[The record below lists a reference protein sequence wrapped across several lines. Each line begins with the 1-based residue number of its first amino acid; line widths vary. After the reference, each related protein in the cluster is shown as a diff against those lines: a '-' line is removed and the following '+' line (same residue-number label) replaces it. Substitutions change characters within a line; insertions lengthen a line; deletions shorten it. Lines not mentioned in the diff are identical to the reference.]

1 MSANIFC
8 FSSDIPAPSRDNRS
22 NAHNRLELVR
32 WAFHYFVCRL
42 TYTRSQAVARI
53 ADRTASQQTPVHRC
67 SLNFLI
73 RCTNLWWTDN
83 LCTLCLTAVT
93 IRLPP
98 RQRYRHLLVISLTRT
113 SQVLLTIIL
122 VPSICHNNIEKYV
135 FITFNV
141 NNSINFLSDG
151 QLACWG
157 LQMNPLHPLWLRL
170 CSSN

>member
-1 MSANIFC
+1 MWNFMSANIFC

-42 TYTRSQAVARI
+42 TYTISQAVARI

-98 RQRYRHLLVISLTRT
+98 TPEIST
-113 SQVLLTIIL
+113 SF
-122 VPSICHNNIEKYV
+122 SNITDTH
-135 FITFNV
+135 ITSVTYNHCSTV
-141 NNSINFLSDG
+141 NLS
-151 QLACWG
+151 QQHWK
-157 LQMNPLHPLWLRL
+157 L
-170 CSSN
+170 CLYSFQCKQFH